1 MPSTGSVCRGV
12 LHTLAKCKCSRAHP
26 GKPTSIK
33 GPCSK
38 CGERRC
44 RSHCRCGEICVGQS
58 GPQTRPTIWHPFRG
72 GRYRYCTVRFG
83 IFLFFPFAFPGFPFL
98 GFPLKHERGSGLH
111 RCACRHGLL
120 LVACPLVGLFSRSIP
135 PPLEDYGAPAPTLEQ
150 TGGGLVNI
158 HAKRCF
164 SWRHLSRT
172 AIVPLIHSI
181 RLVL

>member
-1 MPSTGSVCRGV
+1 MPNAFWEISKDELGTKLWHCHINSGGSEHLLCIESWFFCVKKYWKAVPKPGPLYGTHSGGEGAVTALFV
-12 LHTLAKCKCSRAHP
+12 LGFS
-26 GKPTSIK
+26 
-33 GPCSK
+33 
-38 CGERRC
+38 
-44 RSHCRCGEICVGQS
+44 
-58 GPQTRPTIWHPFRG
+58 F
-72 GRYRYCTVRFG
+72 
-83 IFLFFPFAFPGFPFL
+83 FFPFAFPGFPFL

-135 PPLEDYGAPAPTLEQ
+135 PPLEDYGAPPPTLEQ
-150 TGGGLVNI
+150 TDGGLVNI

-172 AIVPLIHSI
+172 ADVPLIHSI

>member
-1 MPSTGSVCRGV
+1 MSCTLSQNVNARALTLESRRASRARARSVASGV
-12 LHTLAKCKCSRAHP
+12 AAATVAVERFVLAKAVPKP
-26 GKPTSIK
+26 GPLYGTHS
-33 GPCSK
+33 G
-38 CGERRC
+38 GE
-44 RSHCRCGEICVGQS
+44 G
-58 GPQTRPTIWHPFRG
+58 
-72 GRYRYCTVRFG
+72 TVTALFVMG
-83 IFLFFPFAFPGFPFL
+83 FSFFFPFAFPGFPFL